1 MQPVV
6 AMLAAHKQEF
16 SPVHEVVMAA
26 KTSLRNYVNQLEA
39 RAMEGV
45 VNDPKIEATSNQEII
60 DRMVEGAKKSIGVY
74 VEKLEARVRDVVSTK
89 EEEPEEK

>member
-1 MQPVV
+1 
-6 AMLAAHKQEF
+6 
-16 SPVHEVVMAA
+16 
-26 KTSLRNYVNQLEA
+26 
-39 RAMEGV
+39 MEGV